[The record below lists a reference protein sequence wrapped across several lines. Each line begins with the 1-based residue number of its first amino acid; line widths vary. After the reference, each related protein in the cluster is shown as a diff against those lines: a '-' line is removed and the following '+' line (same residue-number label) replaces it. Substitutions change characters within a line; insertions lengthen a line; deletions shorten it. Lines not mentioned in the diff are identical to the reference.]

1 MPTHRQNAMMSD
13 DSMIQITSL
22 TCQGRII
29 DKWHFSDD
37 WSGCPQDRRRYPSFR
52 ALCYFGAGL
61 DTDRAASLFG
71 VDADTIASWGAA
83 DQAPPQVW
91 RTLLALAGEFEAISA
106 RWKGWR
112 IHQGKLHAPDLADG
126 FTTGQIRAL
135 PFLQGALDAYRRQG
149 IPNRPDASTVHE
161 PKASAPVTR
170 KAGNRPDDST
180 VHELEGRS
188 PLGRDAGL
196 GKPSIL
202 PAAYADGARSRH
214 PDRPTDRSDPMDRSG
229 PRLDV
234 NRVSM
239 RLQRKSFDPSGD
251 FVGSIDKPQELEAGE
266 GEGEGEARRRGAT
279 ALPESLPLPG
289 AGRKRPTRT
298 PAEHRQGRI
307 IDIMLNDIFLP
318 ISQSAIDPPIFS
330 S

>member
-1 MPTHRQNAMMSD
+1 
-13 DSMIQITSL
+13 MIHLTSL
-22 TCQGRII
+22 PCQSRII
-29 DKWHFSDD
+29 DSWHFSDD
-37 WSGCPQDRRRYPSFR
+37 WIGSPQDRCRYPSFR
-52 ALCYFGAGL
+52 SLCYFGAGL

-135 PFLQGALDAYRRQG
+135 PFLHGALDAYRRQN
-149 IPNRPDASTVHE
+149 IPNRPDASTVQE
-161 PKASAPVTR
+161 PKASAPVNAR
-170 KAGNRPDDST
+170 SAKKRASSQE
-180 VHELEGRS
+180 ELEGRS

-196 GKPSIL
+196 GRPSIL

-239 RLQRKSFDPSGD
+239 RLQRKSFDTLFD
-251 FVGSIDKPQELEAGE
+251 FVGSIDKPQELEA

-279 ALPESLPLPG
+279 ALPESLPLPD

-298 PAEHRQGRI
+298 PKEQRQGRI

-318 ISQSAIDPPIFS
+318 ISQSSIDPPIFS